1 MQFAVGDVVTVVKKG
16 LESFGLSGVVIDT
29 QLEDYPNCVLVKF
42 SKWNGEG
49 CEKTLYLKR
58 ENLKKEEEKCI
69 MAKLTGYKAVAV
81 VSLGYGDYHYAIY
94 DDGNSYQ
101 IGDKV
106 VVSGSKGEQICT
118 IKEIISP
125 EEAMVR
131 CGKTITAEVISLI
144 DTTAY
149 NERLARRQQAEQ
161 IKKDMDRIIKKMDEV
176 NKYEMYANQNPELK
190 ELLSL
195 YRELV

>member
-1 MQFAVGDVVTVVKKG
+1 MQFAVGDVVTVVKEE

-42 SKWNGEG
+42 SEWNGES

-58 ENLKKEEEKCI
+58 ENLKKEEEKRI

-81 VSLGYGDYHYAIY
+81 CSTWDYHYAIY
-94 DDGNSYQ
+94 DDGNNYQ
-101 IGDKV
+101 PGDKV
-106 VVSGSKGEQICT
+106 FVTGTKGDQVCT

-125 EEAMVR
+125 EEAIYR
-131 CGKTITAEVISLI
+131 YGKALTAEVVTLL
-144 DTTAY
+144 DTSAY
-149 NERLARRQQAEQ
+149 DKRVFRRKEAERL
-161 IKKDMDRIIKKMDEV
+161 KKDMDKIIREMDEV